1 MQETPVQFLNLGR
14 SAGKG
19 KGYTCQ
25 YSWASLVSQLVKNS
39 SMGRPGLNGASASA
53 SVLSVTIQGWFP
65 LGLTAWISLQSKGLS
80 SILQHH
86 SSKTSI
92 LWRSAFFMVQLSH
105 PYTTTGKTIA
115 LTIQTLVSKM
125 MSLLFNTLSRF
136 AIDKRRFAPSKEQLS
151 FNFMSTVTVQSDFG
165 AQENIICH
173 SFHFFPFYLPWSDG
187 AKIHIICTCTYY
199 ILYIVYLV

>member
-65 LGLTAWISLQSKGLS
+65 LGLTGLISLQCKGLARVFSSTTVWMHQYFGTQPSLWSSSHTQTRLLEKIIDLTIWNFVGKAMSLPFKTLSSFDIAILPRSKGLLFWGLQS
-80 SILQHH
+80 PSVSILEP
-86 SSKTSI
+86 K
-92 LWRSAFFMVQLSH
+92 
-105 PYTTTGKTIA
+105 
-115 LTIQTLVSKM
+115 KM
-125 MSLLFNTLSRF
+125 KSESL
-136 AIDKRRFAPSKEQLS
+136 
-151 FNFMSTVTVQSDFG
+151 
-165 AQENIICH
+165 
-173 SFHFFPFYLPWSDG
+173 
-187 AKIHIICTCTYY
+187 HISPI
-199 ILYIVYLV
+199 